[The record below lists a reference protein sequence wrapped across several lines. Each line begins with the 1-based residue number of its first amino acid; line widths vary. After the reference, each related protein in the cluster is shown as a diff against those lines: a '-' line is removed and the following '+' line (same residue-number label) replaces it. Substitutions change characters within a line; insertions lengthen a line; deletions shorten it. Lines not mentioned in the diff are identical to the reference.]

1 MRKNNK
7 DLIGYILIGL
17 FLVIVAIAIF
27 FVVTN
32 KDIELDRLTGCE
44 KKAGPNNYYAIILD
58 NTDTLR
64 TIQKSSVKNKIKGIV
79 NKARPNDKVIIY
91 SLSNFSVE
99 NTVPLIDKCSMRDG
113 SDADKFTENEKLLRK
128 RKNQLF
134 DAPIEDAVNKMIAV
148 DKDSQASPIIE
159 LIQKIRIQNLPDQI
173 NNKKVEIHLF
183 SDLLQH
189 SENFSFYDKNYDLK
203 KFLKSHEFEKIRSD
217 LSGIEVTIWQLI
229 NSRVDNI
236 RLRDQWKEIF
246 IKMKTNFRPNIE
258 PISG

>member
-32 KDIELDRLTGCE
+32 KDIELDKLTGCE

-79 NKARPNDKVIIY
+79 NKAGPNDKVIIY

-99 NTVPLIDKCSMRDG
+99 KTVPIIDKCSMRDG
-113 SDADKFTENEKLLRK
+113 SDADKFTENEALLRK
-128 RKNQLF
+128 
-134 DAPIEDAVNKMIAV
+134 
-148 DKDSQASPIIE
+148 
-159 LIQKIRIQNLPDQI
+159 
-173 NNKKVEIHLF
+173 
-183 SDLLQH
+183 
-189 SENFSFYDKNYDLK
+189 
-203 KFLKSHEFEKIRSD
+203 
-217 LSGIEVTIWQLI
+217 
-229 NSRVDNI
+229 
-236 RLRDQWKEIF
+236 
-246 IKMKTNFRPNIE
+246 
-258 PISG
+258 

>member
-32 KDIELDRLTGCE
+32 KDIELDKLTGCE

-79 NKARPNDKVIIY
+79 NKAGPNDKVIIY

-128 RKNQLF
+128 RKDQLF

-203 KFLKSHEFEKIRSD
+203 KFLKSLEFEKIKSD

-229 NSRVDNI
+229 NSRIDNI
-236 RLRDQWKEIF
+236 RLRDHWKEIF